1 MKRFATLTA
10 LVAFATAAQAAP
22 ETYVIDSSNTASL
35 FSYRALGLSNQTH
48 RFERISGKMVFD
60 QASRTGSAEVTIDA
74 TSVNTGRAA
83 LNEQIQAADFFDT
96 ANHPV
101 ISFKSARMRLD
112 GDQSSLS
119 GHLTIKG
126 VTLPVTLAV
135 SNFQCMQ
142 DPTYKIEACGANATV
157 TVRRSDFNMGKY
169 AFLVSDEITLNL
181 AFKAFK
187 AQPAM
192 QLASRDPIR

>member
-1 MKRFATLTA
+1 MKRFATMTA
-10 LVAFATAAQAAP
+10 LFAFAAAAQAAP
-22 ETYVIDSSNTASL
+22 ETYVIDASNTASL

-60 QASRTGSAEVTIDA
+60 QVSKTGSTEVTIDA

-101 ISFKSARMRLD
+101 ISFKSNLVKLD

-119 GHLTIKG
+119 GNLTIKG

-135 SNFQCMQ
+135 TNFQCMP
-142 DPTYKIEACGANATV
+142 DPTYKVEACGANATV
-157 TVRRSDFNMGKY
+157 TIRRSDFNMGKY
-169 AFLVSDEITLNL
+169 TFFVSDEITLNL
-181 AFKAFK
+181 AIKAFK
-187 AQPAM
+187 AQPAIH
-192 QLASRDPIR
+192 LASRDPIR